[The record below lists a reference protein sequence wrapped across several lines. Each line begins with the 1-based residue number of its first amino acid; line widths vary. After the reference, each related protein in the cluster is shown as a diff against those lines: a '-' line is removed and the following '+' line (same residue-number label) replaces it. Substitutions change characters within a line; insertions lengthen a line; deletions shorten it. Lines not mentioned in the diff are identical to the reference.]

1 MEKHYYVVKEKS
13 GQFRENE
20 IHDGCTIEQ
29 NSQKTI
35 KINRFTDLEPAL
47 EKLNKYQRIVKF
59 YPSCGGTLY
68 LVTEY
73 FVEENYYDENGN
85 IVSSKIVAYAKA

>member
-13 GQFRENE
+13 GQFREDE
-20 IHDGCTIEQ
+20 IHDGCTIAQ

-35 KINRFTDLEPAL
+35 KIDRFVDLEAAIATL
-47 EKLNKYQRIVKF
+47 DKFRRTVKF

-73 FVEENYYDENGN
+73 FIEENYYDENGN
-85 IVSSKIVAYAKA
+85 ILSSKIVAYAKA